1 MAELTVKELQY
12 LNEEIEREGLTY
24 TELQKELLD
33 HLCCDVESKMDE
45 GVEFLK
51 ALDEVKMSMGQ
62 DCIRKIQE
70 DTLVLINKKYR
81 IMKKFMYILGVIAPT
96 LVIIGTI
103 FKIQHWPAAG
113 ILLTLGLFLL
123 GAIYLPVFVSVKIR
137 DTRKAGK
144 PVNMPLYIIG
154 LVAGIVFIAGALFKL
169 MHWPGAGI
177 MMIISDVVVIAV
189 FVPILVI
196 NALKDKENQ
205 VQNFTVLIFVLSFV
219 AIIFM
224 TSMLRVSKDVV
235 SSFILA
241 INNNTHTEDVIQN
254 SNESL
259 SDLILEMAPENI
271 VQIKEVEEKADQVD
285 NFIQET
291 IIMLVKIVDKNTE
304 AINGSGEI
312 NYWLVKKKEAM
323 DKPAHFM
330 LGVDYNE
337 ARGEVL
343 KELLDEYKDCISG
356 LENEELTA
364 MLDELLDTSPGEY
377 EDQKLSWVSKNFEHL
392 PLMSVFTQLTN
403 IQVNIRIVEGEVFKY
418 LLSEANAGI
427 EELN

>member
-1 MAELTVKELQY
+1 M
-12 LNEEIEREGLTY
+12 
-24 TELQKELLD
+24 
-33 HLCCDVESKMDE
+33 
-45 GVEFLK
+45 
-51 ALDEVKMSMGQ
+51 
-62 DCIRKIQE
+62 
-70 DTLVLINKKYR
+70 
-81 IMKKFMYILGVIAPT
+81 
-96 LVIIGTI
+96 
-103 FKIQHWPAAG
+103 
-113 ILLTLGLFLL
+113 
-123 GAIYLPVFVSVKIR
+123 
-137 DTRKAGK
+137 
-144 PVNMPLYIIG
+144 
-154 LVAGIVFIAGALFKL
+154 
-169 MHWPGAGI
+169 
-177 MMIISDVVVIAV
+177 
-189 FVPILVI
+189 
-196 NALKDKENQ
+196 
-205 VQNFTVLIFVLSFV
+205 
-219 AIIFM
+219 
-224 TSMLRVSKDVV
+224 
-235 SSFILA
+235 
-241 INNNTHTEDVIQN
+241 
-254 SNESL
+254 

-291 IIMLVKIVDKNTE
+291 IIMLVKIVDQNTE

-403 IQVNIRIVEGEVFKY
+403 IQVNVRIVEGEVFKY